1 MKKMMLSAWV
11 YLLAATIPYE
21 NARAVESASVIK
33 TTNTTATTVENY
45 IDNVYAQIDFGP
57 YKKMDK
63 DVFEKALYGYLNLQN
78 AGKLNN
84 GKNLLT
90 IADMS
95 KSSTQHRLWVIDLDQ
110 KKVLV
115 NDYVAHGQGS
125 GDEFATQFSNTNQSH
140 QTSLGFYVTDAT
152 YSGKHGLSLHLRGM
166 DQGYNNAAYERD
178 VVVHGAAYVSDA
190 FVAGQGKLGRSWGC
204 PAVSNELAP
213 RLINMIK
220 DGTCLFI
227 YYPQKQYLQSAYW
240 LNKKLDNVP
249 GINNNNFQLQDS
261 AVSVNQTANT

>member
-21 NARAVESASVIK
+21 NARAVESATVA
-33 TTNTTATTVENY
+33 TNTATAMNVESY
-45 IDNVYAQIDFGP
+45 IDSVYKQIEFGTSN
-57 YKKMDK
+57 KLDK
-63 DVFEKALYGYLNLQN
+63 TVFEKAMYGYLNLQN
-78 AGKLNN
+78 EGKLNN
-84 GKNLLT
+84 KNLLT

-95 KSSTQHRLWVIDLDQ
+95 KSSTQHRLWVIDLQQ

-125 GDEFATQFSNTNQSH
+125 GDEFATQFSNRNQSH

-166 DQGYNNAAYERD
+166 DEGYNNSAYERS
-178 VVVHGAAYVSDA
+178 VVVHGANYVSDA

-204 PAVSNELAP
+204 PAVSTELAP

-220 DGTCLFI
+220 DGSCLFI
-227 YYPQKQYLQSAYW
+227 YYPQQQYLQSAYW
-240 LNKKLDNVP
+240 LNKKLDKVP
-249 GINNNNFQLQDS
+249 GMNNNDFQLQDS
-261 AVSVNQTANT
+261 ALAMNKTAKA